1 MGHELHGFS
10 SFCKK
15 GCLIGS
21 SQELPCEYR
30 WSLPMSECYP
40 EAGLLKEAVHSRR
53 TTHIEEV
60 VVGFVQ
66 SGGIVETTGSELSR
80 LFMDVRNPMNET
92 LWGRGAVHCLHLACE
107 P

>member
-1 MGHELHGFS
+1 
-10 SFCKK
+10 
-15 GCLIGS
+15 
-21 SQELPCEYR
+21 
-30 WSLPMSECYP
+30 MSECYP

-80 LFMDVRNPMNET
+80 LFMSGLNPMNET